1 MRILQGQEDTADAG
15 PRPGARPGAMPLSKL
30 PSHAAFNLRQFSM
43 GRQRLGMQ
51 RALSQ
56 PLCSSSSVGTLKE
69 RERQR
74 RQAAHLE
81 AWRQREEDER
91 GLEEAA
97 RQEAQRAADRE
108 RQRLQSARRELEEQ
122 ARHKAFTAAMR
133 RKEEREEQE
142 RQARELERQTREA
155 LEQQRLRQEEEERQR
170 RAPKVCELCAA
181 TGVCGPCQ
189 GTGLKVQD
197 FLVPSTRPGSTF
209 PYEFGRKPQG
219 CLDCGGHSPGI
230 GGSKMREGSGKCH
243 RCGGLGK
250 VWPHLEEDE
259 DYFGN
264 RRTRSST
271 HGVGWRKTRSRSS
284 ISKSQPGNTSPKSPI
299 SSRQP
304 SCAPATPTQV
314 FSKEVLAAAS
324 STVPSKASAAS
335 NRSAPALQLPVAG
348 AARLGARPGEKAW
361 QPASGAPALPV
372 VPGVA
377 GRAAQP

>member
-197 FLVPSTRPGSTF
+197 FLVPSTR
-209 PYEFGRKPQG
+209 
-219 CLDCGGHSPGI
+219 
-230 GGSKMREGSGKCH
+230 CH

-314 FSKEVLAAAS
+314 SSKEVLAAAS

-361 QPASGAPALPV
+361 QPASGAPALPA

>member
-1 MRILQGQEDTADAG
+1 
-15 PRPGARPGAMPLSKL
+15 MPLSKL

-108 RQRLQSARRELEEQ
+108 RQRLQSARRESWRSRPGTRPSRPPCA
-122 ARHKAFTAAMR
+122 ARR
-133 RKEEREEQE
+133 SEQE

-197 FLVPSTRPGSTF
+197 FLVPSTR
-209 PYEFGRKPQG
+209 
-219 CLDCGGHSPGI
+219 
-230 GGSKMREGSGKCH
+230 CH

-314 FSKEVLAAAS
+314 SSKEVLAAAS

-361 QPASGAPALPV
+361 QPASGAPALPA